1 MAEQINGKW
10 ANVIQ
15 YGLAAVMATV
25 AVGLVVYM
33 LELNQQ
39 FTNVGYLFYILF
51 LVLALRSWAD
61 KRGTLGMS
69 YGKAFGH
76 AMLIALVYSVMI
88 AVWTVIF
95 MKVIAPGFMEAQQEL
110 QYEKMRE
117 QGISEAQI
125 ELGKEMGKKFTT
137 APILF
142 LIGLLVSMFVVTLIN
157 LVTAAFFIRKSTFS
171 PIDPSHIPINN
182 PYSPF
187 QSNGPPSG
195 HA

>member
-10 ANVIQ
+10 ANIMQ
-15 YGLAAVMATV
+15 YGLASVMAGV

-39 FTNVGYLFYILF
+39 FNNVGYLFYILF

-61 KRGTLGMS
+61 KRGALGMT

-76 AMLIALVYSVMI
+76 AMLIALVYSLII
-88 AVWTVIF
+88 AVWTVVF
-95 MKVIAPGFMEAQQEL
+95 VKVIAPGYVEAQQEL
-110 QYEKMRE
+110 QYDKMRE
-117 QGISEAQI
+117 QGVSEAQI
-125 ELGKEMGKKFTT
+125 EMGKEMGKSFSTGSV
-137 APILF
+137 LF
-142 LIGLLVSMFVVTLIN
+142 LIGLLVSMFAATIIN
-157 LVTAAFFIRKSTFS
+157 PITAAFFIRKPVS
-171 PIDPSHIPINN
+171 PVDPSHIPANN

>member
-10 ANVIQ
+10 GHVLQ
-15 YGLAAVMATV
+15 YGLASAMAGV

-33 LELNQQ
+33 LELNQA
-39 FTNVGYLFYILF
+39 FNYIVYLFYILF

-76 AMLIALVYSVMI
+76 AMLIALVYSLII
-88 AVWTVIF
+88 AVWTVVF
-95 MKVIAPGFMEAQQEL
+95 VKVIAPGFVEAQQEL

-117 QGISEAQI
+117 QSVPEAQI
-125 ELGKEMGKKFTT
+125 EMTKEMGKNFST
-137 APILF
+137 ALAVFLF
-142 LIGLLVSMFVVTLIN
+142 GLFGSLFALTIIN
-157 LVTAAFFIRKSTFS
+157 LITAAFFIRKPTFS
-171 PIDPSHIPINN
+171 PIDPSHIPLNN